1 MAGLGETCTHIAAVL
16 FYLEAN
22 TRIRGIKTCTQ
33 KECEWIIPS
42 SLKTIEY
49 LPTKD
54 IDFSSARGKKRKLDE
69 MMEIDDPAEFPCDLV
84 TVSQGASPTDLEMK
98 LLFEKLNLAGTKPAI
113 LSLIPPYSDEYVP
126 KSSGDIL
133 PKPLKSLHQPSYLQL
148 EYNELL
154 NICETVSIQVT
165 DETAE
170 ALEKETRLQSK
181 SNLWYKHR
189 AGRVTSS
196 CMKAVCHT
204 NVANPAQSLVKSI
217 CYPQELA
224 FSSKQ
229 TDWGQK
235 YEKVA
240 REQYLKSQRPRHA
253 NILEVTDS
261 GIVIN
266 PKWPFIG
273 ASPDGIVDCYC
284 CGKGV
289 LEIKYPYSHRHES
302 IEAAA
307 SNDPNFCLKKDEDL
321 LYLDHKHAY
330 YYQVQ
335 TQMFVC
341 NVDYCDFCVCTF
353 PESVDEFSPYVERI
367 FRDIEFW
374 EDCVE
379 KAKHFFTVCLL
390 PEILGKWYTRPAVR
404 SGTNQSNQSNSSDNE
419 VGQYCYCCGPDEGT
433 MIACDN
439 TDCKIEWFHTNCLKL
454 QSIPRGKW
462 YCPDCRKLPCFLKG
476 KGRAI
481 KQ

>member
-1 MAGLGETCTHIAAVL
+1 
-16 FYLEAN
+16 
-22 TRIRGIKTCTQ
+22 
-33 KECEWIIPS
+33 
-42 SLKTIEY
+42 
-49 LPTKD
+49 
-54 IDFSSARGKKRKLDE
+54 
-69 MMEIDDPAEFPCDLV
+69 MMEIIEDPPECSTDVA
-84 TVSQGASPTDLEMK
+84 TVSQHDTSPTDLEMK
-98 LLFEKLNLAGTKPAI
+98 LLFEKLSLAVTKPAI
-113 LSLIPPYSDEYVP
+113 LSLIPPYSDKYVP

-133 PKPLKSLHQPSYLQL
+133 PKPLKSLQQPSYLHLQ
-148 EYNELL
+148 YNELL
-154 NICETVSIQVT
+154 NVCETVSIQVT
-165 DETAE
+165 DEMAK

-196 CMKAVCHT
+196 RMKAVCRT

-240 REQYLKSQRPRHA
+240 REQYVKSQRPRHA

-261 GIVIN
+261 GMVIN
-266 PKWPFIG
+266 PQWPFIA
-273 ASPDGIVDCYC
+273 ASPDGIIDCFC
-284 CGKGV
+284 CRKGV
-289 LEIKYPYSHRHES
+289 LEIKCPYSHRNETVES
-302 IEAAA
+302 AV
-307 SNDPNFCLKKDEDL
+307 SNDSSFYLKKDNDL
-321 LYLDHKHAY
+321 LYLDHAHDY

-341 NVDYCDFCVCTF
+341 NVEYCDFCVCTF
-353 PESVDEFSPYVERI
+353 PESNDCSLYVERI
-367 FRDIEFW
+367 FRDHEFW
-374 EDCVE
+374 AACVE
-379 KAKHFFTVCLL
+379 KAKHFFTVYLL
-390 PEILGKWYTRPAVR
+390 PEILGNWYTRPTI
-404 SGTNQSNQSNSSDNE
+404 SSHSSSDSSQSMANQNNSYNSE
-419 VGQYCYCCGPDEGT
+419 VEWYCYCHGPEEGT

-439 TDCKIEWFHTNCLKL
+439 SDCKIEWFHKKCLKL
-454 QSIPRGKW
+454 KCIPIGKW